1 MKLYEQFN
9 KNCESFRN
17 FDEAIKRDST
27 RRSYHYNLN
36 EFMRFA
42 KLTDYD
48 ELAKKNTDV
57 IQKLLENWVVSLKKK
72 TSVAN
77 TISTK
82 LNAVELFLEMNKK
95 IWYKKIVSQI

>member
-1 MKLYEQFN
+1 MSRFNEFN
-9 KNCESFRN
+9 KDCESFRN
-17 FDEAIKRDST
+17 FDEAIRCDST

-82 LNAVELFLEMNKK
+82 LNHQV
-95 IWYKKIVSQI
+95 